1 MDSLYWVIPSFETS
15 IVSGMSS
22 GYSLENWKNKAT
34 FDPHVF
40 INKCLFHHSTTM
52 LVNRNINKFCQ
63 IIQPICILLFQAYY
77 FWFLVKQGLSEV
89 EHIAL

>member
-1 MDSLYWVIPSFETS
+1 
-15 IVSGMSS
+15 
-22 GYSLENWKNKAT
+22 
-34 FDPHVF
+34 
-40 INKCLFHHSTTM
+40 M